1 MSDGAAH
8 SSASHGHGAPNT
20 ISIPWV
26 VLASVLMGIGVLMLA
41 LWLVTFNFL
50 LFTGSLV
57 LLAGFLMI
65 FSPRM
70 GSDHA

>member
-1 MSDGAAH
+1 MHPATPH
-8 SSASHGHGAPNT
+8 RHGAPNS

-26 VLASVLMGIGVLMLA
+26 VLASVLMGLGVLMLA

-50 LFTGSLV
+50 LFSGSLV
-57 LLAGFLMI
+57 LLVGFLMV